1 VLVHL
6 KNANRK
12 VRSRV
17 LLVFA
22 ITLVVYLSLPTR
34 IYYGDGI
41 GFADNI
47 ESARGDPA
55 LLFHANH
62 LIYESVGY
70 GAWKIVQIIDPSVRA
85 LRVLQVID
93 SVFGAASAALL
104 CYILYELFESAYIAV
119 WLSFGFAFSATW
131 WRFSTDADSYTAS
144 TFFLIVSVLF
154 LLPSKTSKPIV

>member
-1 VLVHL
+1 MFVHL

-41 GFADNI
+41 GFADDI
-47 ESARGDPA
+47 ESAHTDPS

-70 GAWKIVQIIDPSVRA
+70 AA
-85 LRVLQVID
+85 MD
-93 SVFGAASAALL
+93 SSSG
-104 CYILYELFESAYIAV
+104 C
-119 WLSFGFAFSATW
+119 LSERTGVERS
-131 WRFSTDADSYTAS
+131 
-144 TFFLIVSVLF
+144 
-154 LLPSKTSKPIV
+154 PGNG